1 MMKFALIL
9 VLFVMIHQQANGCFG
24 GGGGD
29 GGYDYGYGFVGGGL
43 CYGSK
48 FACMDNGCRREG

>member
-1 MMKFALIL
+1 
-9 VLFVMIHQQANGCFG
+9 MIHQQANGCFG